1 MSEQKLPDIR
11 NDPIYREVLIHLNRM
26 ILQVEL
32 RLQQIERTLNI
43 TSANELEFIRT
54 DLIEHNIDNPS
65 DDQIEEANLTWDRLT
80 ETKQQKKYREQQ

>member
-65 DDQIEEANLTWDRLT
+65 DEQIEEANLTWDRLT